1 MFNKLRILNNED
13 TNDKNVYI
21 IFILKGKRQRI
32 KMTSRDVK
40 YSLGKK
46 VNNIVVVTTY
56 GVRGVYRNLGR
67 ILCKVYDC
75 LNPLIYI

>member
-56 GVRGVYRNLGR
+56 GVRGG
-67 ILCKVYDC
+67 I
-75 LNPLIYI
+75 